1 MEKAKQAVSSFM
13 SHDGKHKTT
22 VDQDVRAAV
31 TEEHVKPHRHENV
44 TTAIDKEVHQ
54 DHHHTTVQ
62 PVKHREVLP
71 EQHHH
76 NVIPVEHKSFE
87 HGDERV
93 LQEELNRDAAQYRDK
108 SVTEHTSHSASTAP
122 VIQGERVHHH
132 VHEHVQPVIQK
143 ETIAP
148 QVVHTTIPIHE
159 THHAKAVHHGT
170 TTLPTKTLDEFT
182 REHGKVEGH
191 GVSKLSEYEG
201 CPKEYDQGLGGQ
213 HAGVHDMHDHHGEHG
228 HSHGAGKTA
237 GIGAVAGA
245 AAMAG
250 NRSHEHN
257 THNREASDRGLNDR
271 QQTDSLNAARTATSR
286 ADDRSMGEK
295 LTGHSAGEGITGNN
309 RTGEGLTGNNRTG
322 EGLTGSGRTGEGVI
336 GSRSVG
342 GQGVGSGVTG
352 NRTTGSSMLDAGTSD
367 KLTGTSRNHDHS
379 LTGKDK
385 QQAHFDGRE
394 GNGSSNYTTG
404 GGASGFPTG
413 GSGLNSS
420 SLNKTEPRVGSNTH
434 GSTGT
439 TDDTLEKKPSLVDR
453 LNPFKDAD
461 GDGKKGLMS

>member
-31 TEEHVKPHRHENV
+31 TDEHVKPHRHENI

-76 NVIPVEHKSFE
+76 NIIPVEHKTFE
-87 HGDERV
+87 HGDDRV
-93 LQEELNRDAAQYRDK
+93 LQDELSRDAAQYKNK
-108 SVTEHTSHSASTAP
+108 SVTEQTSHTTSAAP
-122 VIQGERVHHH
+122 VVSGERVHHH

-148 QVVHTTIPIHE
+148 QVVHTTVPIHE

-182 REHGKVEGH
+182 KEHGKLEGH
-191 GVSKLSEYEG
+191 GINKLTEYDG

-213 HAGVHDMHDHHGEHG
+213 HAGVHDLHGQHGEHG
-228 HSHGAGKTA
+228 HSHGVGKAAGV
-237 GIGAVAGA
+237 GAAAGA

-250 NRSHEHN
+250 SHSHDHH
-257 THNREASDRGLNDR
+257 THNRETSGRGLNDR

-286 ADDRSMGEK
+286 ADDRSAGEK
-295 LTGHSAGEGITGNN
+295 LTGHRAGEGLTGNGRTGEGMTGSN
-309 RTGEGLTGNNRTG
+309 RTGEGLTGSSRTGEYDNRTTGEKLAGNRPG
-322 EGLTGSGRTGEGVI
+322 EGLTGSGRTGEGI
-336 GSRSVG
+336 
-342 GQGVGSGVTG
+342 
-352 NRTTGSSMLDAGTSD
+352 TGSHNAGNNLTGTHASD
-367 KLTGTSRNHDHS
+367 KLTGTTRSHDHT

-385 QQAHFDGRE
+385 QHAALDGRE
-394 GNGSSNYTTG
+394 SGSNYTTG
-404 GGASGFPTG
+404 SSGIPTG
-413 GSGLNSS
+413 GSGFTST
-420 SLNKTEPRVGSNTH
+420 SLNKTEVN
-434 GSTGT
+434 
-439 TDDTLEKKPSLVDR
+439 
-453 LNPFKDAD
+453 
-461 GDGKKGLMS
+461 